1 MATDIRSLETQLKL
15 LNSKLSWSQKLTLG
29 LLTIAVIA
37 GISTMIYYMNQE
49 EYQVLYSNLS
59 TEDSGTV
66 IAKLKELK
74 VVYRLEDSGRV
85 IKVPAAR
92 VDELRIQLASDGL
105 PMSGKIGFEIFDRTS
120 FGMTEFVEQVNYK
133 RAMEGELVRTI
144 LSLKEIS
151 QARVHLVLP
160 KESLFQDRTQPAKAS
175 VLVKLNTGKRL
186 SESSVSGIVHLVA
199 SAVEGLDPNNVTVTD
214 ASGTLLSVLQG
225 SSDEAL
231 NRTQLAAR
239 TQMEKDLSSK
249 VARILEPV
257 VGVGKVRA
265 DASVVMD
272 FSHSEQTVEKY
283 DPQGSVIRSQ
293 QKSDELNQPVSTT
306 SAGVP
311 GTQSNG
317 PAPAFIPTGKTASSS
332 SHQTESTNYE
342 VSYTKRHTIESPGDV
357 KKVSVAVLVDDAV
370 HTEKGA
376 DGTATRKSIART
388 PEELQKLKDL
398 VSAAIGIDSTRGDML
413 TVENIS
419 FDVPEN
425 SFDQLPAPTIVEKL
439 QDNLRPVWKYV
450 AIFALFLLAYLLL
463 YRPVSRRVTESIQ
476 ASLSVQNDAAI
487 EAAPGG
493 AALRLATPK
502 TVKELEAELA
512 GGASTAAMLESV
524 NPRKTETLKQQ
535 ISEFIQRDPESSAQV
550 FRAWLTEKG
559 K

>member
-1 MATDIRSLETQLKL
+1 MAPDIRSLENQLKL
-15 LNSKLSWSQKLTLG
+15 LNSKLTWSQKLSLG

-37 GISTMIYYMNQE
+37 GISAMMYYMNQE

-59 TEDSGTV
+59 AEDSGTV

-85 IKVPAAR
+85 IKVPATR
-92 VDELRIQLASDGL
+92 IDELRIQLASDGL
-105 PMSGKIGFEIFDRTS
+105 PLSGKIGFEIFDRTN

-160 KESLFQDRTQPAKAS
+160 KESLFQDQAQPAKAS
-175 VLVKLNTGKRL
+175 VVVKLNAGKRL

-214 ASGTLLSVLQG
+214 SSGTLLSVLQG
-225 SSDEAL
+225 SPDETL
-231 NRTQLAAR
+231 NRAQLATR
-239 TQMEKDLSSK
+239 TQMEKDLSAK
-249 VARILEPV
+249 VTRILEPV
-257 VGVGKVRA
+257 VGVGKVRS

-272 FSHSEQTVEKY
+272 FSHSEQFVEKF

-293 QKSDELNQPVSTT
+293 QKTEELNQPVSTT
-306 SAGVP
+306 TAGVP

-317 PAPAFIPTGKTASSS
+317 PSPAFIPTGKSSS
-332 SHQTESTNYE
+332 SSSRQTESTNYE
-342 VSYTKRHTIESPGDV
+342 VSRTTRKTIESPGDI

-370 HTEKGA
+370 HMEKGA
-376 DGTATRKSIART
+376 DGSPTRKAVPRT

-398 VSAAIGIDSTRGDML
+398 VTAAIGIDSMRGDML

-425 SFDQLPAPTIVEKL
+425 SLEALPAPTLVERI
-439 QDNLRPVWKYV
+439 QDNMKPFWKYL
-450 AIFALFLLAYLLL
+450 AIFALFLLAYVLL
-463 YRPVSRRVTESIQ
+463 YRPVSKRVTESIQ
-476 ASLSVQNDAAI
+476 ASLSIQNDVL
-487 EAAPGG
+487 EAAPSG
-493 AALRLATPK
+493 AALTLATPK
-502 TVKELEAELA
+502 TVKELEAELN
-512 GGASTAAMLESV
+512 GGSTSNVMLESGD
-524 NPRKTETLKQQ
+524 PRRTETLKQQ
-535 ISEFIQRDPESSAQV
+535 IAEFIQRDPESSAQV